1 VLTGDSDLLVFG
13 DDIDGWGVVMM
24 QDLSFTEPGVTARV
38 SRPAHIARALKHP
51 LLYVAYQ
58 TSLDATASLSQI
70 LDRLGRIETR
80 RQQGAGV
87 EPIPAA
93 FAREFSLPAEG
104 GIIRLVEEPRIGEL
118 LFLAANGKTDRRMYF
133 PFLNEDPQRAPAWEI
148 GGSIR
153 ALAYSLLFAGGEV
166 NEVFRRGTRITDSP
180 VPCQNAPEKL
190 EQFVRAITQ
199 HPETSWWAF
208 AILDGIC
215 AIMRERNQPAPS
227 CDELT
232 AAAAILLP
240 NPGLTPPKKSK
251 QEWNWGLIHLFAMAQ
266 AGWYSLLLL
275 REVLRF
281 LTARGTPIPGDA
293 RNLEVLQKSLLRLPD
308 VLDLFDGRVFL
319 FTFEKPTEEVKSVG
333 EDALGRHWLA
343 VKALESD
350 EAPMPRS
357 PVNGDGKLRID
368 GDAEVRGG
376 DEDEWAVVVSKKA
389 EKEKK
394 KRKADSASMTSDSN
408 NLPPW
413 RLTCNKS

>member
-1 VLTGDSDLLVFG
+1 
-13 DDIDGWGVVMM
+13 M
-24 QDLSFTEPGVTARV
+24 
-38 SRPAHIARALKHP
+38 
-51 LLYVAYQ
+51 
-58 TSLDATASLSQI
+58 
-70 LDRLGRIETR
+70 
-80 RQQGAGV
+80 
-87 EPIPAA
+87 
-93 FAREFSLPAEG
+93 
-104 GIIRLVEEPRIGEL
+104 
-118 LFLAANGKTDRRMYF
+118 
-133 PFLNEDPQRAPAWEI
+133 
-148 GGSIR
+148 
-153 ALAYSLLFAGGEV
+153 
-166 NEVFRRGTRITDSP
+166 
-180 VPCQNAPEKL
+180 
-190 EQFVRAITQ
+190 
-199 HPETSWWAF
+199 
-208 AILDGIC
+208 
-215 AIMRERNQPAPS
+215 
-227 CDELT
+227 
-232 AAAAILLP
+232 
-240 NPGLTPPKKSK
+240 
-251 QEWNWGLIHLFAMAQ
+251 
-266 AGWYSLLLL
+266 LLL